1 MGENG
6 LGRNRS
12 IGQVT
17 SQGFHRWN
25 DLPSP
30 EMQVVS
36 LVTEF
41 NTQCRLLHFLR
52 FFFGGRCTQLFGD
65 GLTTSFSEE
74 GKSGLTRSAFCS
86 VFPTPVVS
94 VISLLSSVLAKVI
107 NAFNDLKSF

>member
-6 LGRNRS
+6 LDRNRS

-41 NTQCRLLHFLR
+41 NTQCRLLHFFR
-52 FFFGGRCTQLFGD
+52 IFFGGRGRVHNFLGM
-65 GLTTSFSEE
+65 
-74 GKSGLTRSAFCS
+74 A
-86 VFPTPVVS
+86 
-94 VISLLSSVLAKVI
+94 
-107 NAFNDLKSF
+107 

>member
-30 EMQVVS
+30 EIQVVS

-41 NTQCRLLHFLR
+41 NTQCRLLHFFII
-52 FFFGGRCTQLFGD
+52 FFWGGGGEQIFLGM
-65 GLTTSFSEE
+65 
-74 GKSGLTRSAFCS
+74 A
-86 VFPTPVVS
+86 
-94 VISLLSSVLAKVI
+94 
-107 NAFNDLKSF
+107 